1 MRSLLKPL
9 PRRANLGRYP
19 VLRWFKGIAARAPFL
34 WSFRP
39 SHVLRAIYAGS
50 LIAFM
55 PLVGLQV
62 LIAFIAALM
71 LRANLTIA
79 VALQFIT
86 NPLTM
91 APIYYA
97 TWRVGMGIIEAT
109 GIGDAGSAMVTRINA
124 LVIGGTLA
132 DLACALLL
140 HGAFLVLRWEARRFK
155 SHGQALLQL
164 LHLAPDAPSAT
175 EDRAH
180 ATSLAAHGPS
190 GTAHRK
196 PVAGSGRASCSRR
209 S

>member
-34 WSFRP
+34 WSFRQ

-97 TWRVGMGIIEAT
+97 TWRAGMAIIAAT
-109 GIGDAGSAMVTRINA
+109 GLGDAGSAMVTRINA
-124 LVIGGTLA
+124 LVIGGALA
-132 DLACALLL
+132 GLACALLL
-140 HGAFLVLRWEARRFK
+140 HGVYLVLRWESRRFK
-155 SHGQALLQL
+155 AHGQALLQL
-164 LHLAPDAPSAT
+164 LHLAPAPTSSDGAAGNGRSDPDGAARRGSRDAA
-175 EDRAH
+175 
-180 ATSLAAHGPS
+180 
-190 GTAHRK
+190 
-196 PVAGSGRASCSRR
+196 VAGERRAD
-209 S
+209 